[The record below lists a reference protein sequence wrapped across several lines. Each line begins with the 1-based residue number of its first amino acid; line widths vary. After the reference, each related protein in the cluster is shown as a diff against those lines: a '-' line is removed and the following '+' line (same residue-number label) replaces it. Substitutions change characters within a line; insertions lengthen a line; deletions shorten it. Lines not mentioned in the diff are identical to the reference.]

1 MFQNV
6 KSLHRAAIPSWKLF
20 TWVDWTGVFNDN
32 ADKYDGVAMP
42 TAEPPFAGVLQV
54 HVAEDLVLDGGTW
67 HLVTDQDQR
76 PIAVIEPPETPMY
89 RQVAAYL
96 EAKPAPP
103 DRNMRRDDEARAATA
118 ICLRW
123 GSYFA
128 MLADPARPAS
138 PSIDDEQVSQI
149 DDSEMA
155 RMNVE
160 ISAALA
166 WWFGLC
172 GVNDGHYFDLVQR
185 AIAYLPVGPKTIHPH
200 PQAETLRTCT
210 MSDVAAE
217 VRRTWWTGQIDRTWR
232 LRETTGFALSQTR
245 SRSKPGGTDRLK
257 VSMADALKVTG
268 WMSSGCPP
276 RPRRQSFVTP
286 KAASSPD

>member
-1 MFQNV
+1 
-6 KSLHRAAIPSWKLF
+6 
-20 TWVDWTGVFNDN
+20 
-32 ADKYDGVAMP
+32 
-42 TAEPPFAGVLQV
+42 
-54 HVAEDLVLDGGTW
+54 
-67 HLVTDQDQR
+67 
-76 PIAVIEPPETPMY
+76 
-89 RQVAAYL
+89 
-96 EAKPAPP
+96 
-103 DRNMRRDDEARAATA
+103 
-118 ICLRW
+118 
-123 GSYFA
+123 

-138 PSIDDEQVSQI
+138 PSINDEQVSQI

>member
-1 MFQNV
+1 MFQAT
-6 KSLHRAAIPSWKLF
+6 KSLHRVAMRFWNLF
-20 TWVDWTGVFNDN
+20 TGIDWTGILSDN

-42 TAEPPFAGVLQV
+42 TAEPPSAGLLQV
-54 HVAEDLVLDGGTW
+54 RVAEDLVLDGGAW
-67 HLVTDQDQR
+67 HLATDRDQR
-76 PIAVIEPPETPMY
+76 PIAVVEPSETPMY

-96 EAKPAPP
+96 ESKLPPP

-118 ICLRW
+118 ICVRW

-128 MLADPARPAS
+128 LLADPARPAS

-172 GVNDGHYFDLVQR
+172 GMNDRHYFDLVQR
-185 AIAYLPVGPKTIHPH
+185 AIAY
-200 PQAETLRTCT
+200 
-210 MSDVAAE
+210 
-217 VRRTWWTGQIDRTWR
+217 
-232 LRETTGFALSQTR
+232 
-245 SRSKPGGTDRLK
+245 TD
-257 VSMADALKVTG
+257 A
-268 WMSSGCPP
+268 P
-276 RPRRQSFVTP
+276 RHIQGHAP
-286 KAASSPD
+286 ASSSAILQ